1 MRGTRRHKF
10 PRSQYWYRASSRNA
24 EYCRGTLNIAE
35 SWAGAAFLYSLLAGL
50 TSGELGVSSAGGE
63 MTGSGISSS
72 DLNIPNSHHLMTSLS
87 WHHDIS
93 EDSISVQFSLCII
106 YWILG
111 GGWYVRGWSCYTV
124 MGVSGPVTRNSS
136 PCHVTPSR
144 TLNKYFTPITITQS

>member
-1 MRGTRRHKF
+1 M
-10 PRSQYWYRASSRNA
+10 QNNA
-24 EYCRGTLNIAE
+24 GEHWTLQSPDLSWEWGVSCIPVFSALMAWHLE
-35 SWAGAAFLYSLLAGL
+35 SWGCHQLVEKWPGPDI
-50 TSGELGVSSAGGE
+50 SSA
-63 MTGSGISSS
+63 

-93 EDSISVQFSLCII
+93 AVSITVQFSLCII

-111 GGWYVRGWSCYTV
+111 EGWYVRGWSCYTVMV

-144 TLNKYFTPITITQS
+144 TLNKYFTPITITQC